1 MHKLKTIKSS
11 ALFMFATASV
21 YGVSDKNKVAK
32 NASTQFFVQIIEGV
46 FMKQIQIKYCIII
59 R

>member
-1 MHKLKTIKSS
+1 
-11 ALFMFATASV
+11 MFATASV

-46 FMKQIQIKYCIII
+46 KRKLAHIKCCITID
-59 R
+59 